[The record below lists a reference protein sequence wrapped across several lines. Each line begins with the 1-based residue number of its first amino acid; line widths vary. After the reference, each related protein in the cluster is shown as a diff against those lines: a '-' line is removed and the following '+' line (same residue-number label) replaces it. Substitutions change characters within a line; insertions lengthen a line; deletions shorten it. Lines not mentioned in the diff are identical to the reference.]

1 MSIPNITWAQ
11 NDKIIYLNILLE
23 SNDSTEINIYDN
35 KINLKHDDYNFEL
48 EFNQELIVNECN
60 IKKNRIIELDLKK
73 KERKFWIHLLKDKNL
88 YKSFIKI
95 DWNRWED
102 EDDDNDLLD
111 ISSDSEFSNDED
123 NNSDTSD
130 ENIINQE

>member
-23 SNDSTEINIYDN
+23 SNDSTEINIYEN

-60 IKKNRIIELDLKK
+60 IKKIE
-73 KERKFWIHLLKDKNL
+73 
-88 YKSFIKI
+88 
-95 DWNRWED
+95 
-102 EDDDNDLLD
+102 
-111 ISSDSEFSNDED
+111 
-123 NNSDTSD
+123 
-130 ENIINQE
+130 